1 MAKSNILRL
10 KPSAKDKRRYL
21 LIDEADN
28 KNIEEAV
35 LKYLGVLGFAKSRYM
50 RISGEQPKGKVV
62 GSCVRKELENVRAAL
77 TLSNIKI
84 ERVANT
90 IKALDRD

>member
-1 MAKSNILRL
+1 MVKDKILRL

-21 LIDEADN
+21 LINEVDS
-28 KNIEEAV
+28 KKIEEAV

-50 RISGEQPKGKVV
+50 RISGEQPRGKIV
-62 GSCVRKELENVRAAL
+62 GSCTRKELENVRAAL

-90 IKALDRD
+90 IKALGLD